1 MSRIT
6 EDLADELAREV
17 IDAAEELGDPNLID
31 EISKV
36 IGAASQTTQ
45 EAFMTAVRV
54 RLSERR
60 ARQVLA
66 DKLAKARAS
75 GEKRER
81 IDLSGRKILN
91 TEDDNAGGH

>member
-1 MSRIT
+1 MSQIT
-6 EDLADELAREV
+6 EDLADALARDV

-31 EISKV
+31 EIAKV
-36 IGAASQTTQ
+36 IGMASQTTQ
-45 EAFMTAVRV
+45 EAFMTAIRV

-60 ARQVLA
+60 ARQALA

-75 GEKRER
+75 GIKRDR

-91 TEDDNAGGH
+91 AEDDTPGGH